1 MNNKRYIFNASFYTT
16 ETYQAEWRKW
26 LDETF
31 FPFVTEQVP
40 DSDQEIF
47 EVQSEVNQGMLVFA
61 VQIRCSTSAQLETLQ
76 KESVSVFNEFR
87 ARFGERIANFNSV
100 LIKID

>member
-16 ETYQAEWRKW
+16 ENYQSEWKKW
-26 LDETF
+26 IDEVF
-31 FPFVTEQVP
+31 FPFVVGQVP
-40 DSDQEIF
+40 DSDQEVF
-47 EVQSEVNQGMLVFA
+47 EVQSEVNQDMLVFA
-61 VQIRCSTSAQLETLQ
+61 VQIRCSSPGQLDKLQ
-76 KESVSVFNEFR
+76 KESVSLFNEFR